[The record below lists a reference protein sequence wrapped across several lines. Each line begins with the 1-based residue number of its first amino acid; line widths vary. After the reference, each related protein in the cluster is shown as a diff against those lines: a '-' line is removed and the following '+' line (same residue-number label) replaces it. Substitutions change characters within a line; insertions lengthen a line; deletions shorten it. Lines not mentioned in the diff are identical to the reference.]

1 MTMWLGFVACA
12 AAGALVGLIAGL
24 WISGMAHR
32 EDLRAADERRPLL
45 ADGAMAALRPGDTG
59 ILLCQLDGMTPEQ
72 QARMIESLKKTAVRA
87 RERGIEL
94 IVIPEFGGQK
104 VIVVPRAGL
113 AEHADD
119 GAL

>member
-1 MTMWLGFVACA
+1 MWLGLVACA
-12 AAGALVGLIAGL
+12 AAVALGGLAAGL
-24 WISGMAHR
+24 WIAGTAHR
-32 EDLRAADERRPLL
+32 EGLRAAAERRPLL

-59 ILLCQLDGMTPEQ
+59 ILLCQLDGMTLEQ
-72 QARMIESLKKTAVRA
+72 QTRMIDSLKKTAIRA

-119 GAL
+119 GAQ